1 MFETAGPGGA
11 VDQSS
16 RIEAM
21 RPRNYA
27 RLSVAANLNNSQRV
41 CAWLGSAPDLSG
53 ASGSE
58 SRPGLVKIFILS
70 FYHLN
75 RRYVSTCHMLGKA
88 DGGSK
93 MHLIFEL
100 PAKDRSP
107 GPGR

>member
-21 RPRNYA
+21 QPRNYA
-27 RLSVAANLNNSQRV
+27 QAQR
-41 CAWLGSAPDLSG
+41 G
-53 ASGSE
+53 AKFEACGSE